1 MIYRGVGMS
10 RSCIIG
16 LAFGSTL
23 DHGPDI
29 GFSVSASNNAA
40 NQSFLDILGVL
51 PSGKTNIAI
60 ENDHL

>member
-1 MIYRGVGMS
+1 MS